1 LVRTLVH
8 ELWHLALSASGAV
21 VPRWPDEGMAV
32 MLSAGRVEGEGLVF
46 DRLPAEFASD
56 VITDVAAGAQRGR
69 HAVTA
74 HPSEFYEAARSGENY
89 AAAWAIVWYH
99 ARNES
104 GRDQLRQA
112 LGGDAKALETLVGDV
127 EALLP
132 PLTAALKALK

>member
-1 LVRTLVH
+1 
-8 ELWHLALSASGAV
+8 
-21 VPRWPDEGMAV
+21 
-32 MLSAGRVEGEGLVF
+32 GLVF
-46 DRLPAEFASD
+46 DRIPAEFASD
-56 VITDVAAGAQRGR
+56 VITEIAADAQRVR

-74 HPSEFYEAARSGENY
+74 HPSEIYEAARSRENY

-112 LGGDAKALETLVGDV
+112 LGGDAKALEGMAGDV

-132 PLTAALKALK
+132 PLAAALKALK